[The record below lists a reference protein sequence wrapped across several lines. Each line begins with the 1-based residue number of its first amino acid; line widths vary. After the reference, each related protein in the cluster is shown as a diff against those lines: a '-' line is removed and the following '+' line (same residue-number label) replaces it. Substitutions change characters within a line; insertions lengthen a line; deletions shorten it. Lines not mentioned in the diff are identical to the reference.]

1 MKIVQFK
8 YGDKILWGKYMDE
21 NSQIKTSVEGTCD
34 LDSFEEVIEFFD
46 AAEQASELYTDIL
59 SQIDVT
65 LMAPV
70 KPTKNILCIG
80 KNYYDHILEFDGSA
94 EDVERVR
101 ETPIFFSKA
110 LSSVTGPFSPVLLH
124 EETCEEVDYE
134 AELAV
139 VIGKPGIN
147 IKEENALDHVYG
159 YTILNDVTSRD
170 LQFKHQQWM
179 KGKSLDTH
187 CPIGPWV
194 VTKDKIKDG
203 NNLSIKSI
211 INGEIRQDSNT
222 SLMMHNITALIV
234 ALSKGMTLNAGDI
247 IATGTPKGVGKGFN
261 PPKYLKKGDEM
272 EIVIEGIGSLV
283 NTIQ

>member
-1 MKIVQFK
+1 MKIVQCK
-8 YGDKILWGKYMDE
+8 YKDKNIWGKYVD
-21 NSQIKTSVEGTCD
+21 KTSEILTSID
-34 LDSFEEVIEFFD
+34 KTSQLDTFEEVITFFEE
-46 AAEQASELYTDIL
+46 AEKETKLYTDKL
-59 SQIDVT
+59 SQIDV
-65 LMAPV
+65 LLIAPV

-94 EDVERVR
+94 DDVKRVQ

-110 LSSVTGPFSPVLLH
+110 LSSVIGPFAPVLLH
-124 EETCEEVDYE
+124 EEVCDQVDYE

-147 IKEENALDHVYG
+147 ITKEDALKHVYG

-187 CPIGPWV
+187 CPIGPWI
-194 VTKDKIKDG
+194 VTKDVIKDG
-203 NNLSIKSI
+203 NNLSIRSI
-211 INGEIRQDSNT
+211 INGEVRQDANT
-222 SLMMHNITALIV
+222 SLMMHDIVALIV
-234 ALSKGMTLNAGDI
+234 ALSKGMTLNPGDI

-261 PPKYLKKGDEM
+261 PPRYLKKGDEM
-272 EIVIEGIGSLV
+272 EIIIEGIGSLV
-283 NTIQ
+283 NTVK